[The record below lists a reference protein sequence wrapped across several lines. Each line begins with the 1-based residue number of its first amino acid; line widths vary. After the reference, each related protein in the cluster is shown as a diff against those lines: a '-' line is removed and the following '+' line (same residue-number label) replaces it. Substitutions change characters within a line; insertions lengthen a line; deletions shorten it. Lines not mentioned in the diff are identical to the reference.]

1 MSGDP
6 RNSKLLPQDGVAE
19 AAVLGSLLI
28 DPQAMTKIGPIL
40 NPEDFFDRRHR
51 VVYEAIRG
59 LDAEGTPADFVTLSD
74 RIDLDKIG
82 GLGFISG
89 LSQNVPT
96 SVHVES
102 YARIVARLAVKR
114 KIIEAGTRII
124 NAGYDDES
132 DDREALEQAESAL
145 FEVLQGRLG
154 KDFQSVRSVLDDLY
168 SKLDYVHDHKGDV
181 TGVSTGF
188 VDLDHI
194 TGGLQPSDL
203 IILAA
208 RPSMGKTSLALNIAH
223 AAAKEG
229 RAVGFF
235 SLEMSNEQLVQR
247 LISMTAKVD
256 TQRLRTGFVNEEEW
270 GRIGDA
276 IVEVGDIP
284 IFIDDTAGIS
294 ISEIRSKARRLCM
307 EHNVS
312 LLVVDYL
319 QLAGGASRSNRVEEV
334 SRMTRELK
342 AVGRELGVPMLVL
355 SQLSRACENRD
366 NHVPMLSDLRESG
379 SIEQDADVVA
389 FIYRDVVYNPETER
403 PRIADIVI
411 AKQRNG
417 PTDTLHLLF
426 KEEQTR
432 FYDLGVA
439 A

>member
-1 MSGDP
+1 
-6 RNSKLLPQDGVAE
+6 VAE